1 MHQKW
6 RNDGNYRCN
15 EAYRPFLVK
24 KKTRKQ
30 VYESFFTNYGA
41 YLSRLRPLLAS
52 IRIRRAFSLIK
63 PAASC

>member
-6 RNDGNYRCN
+6 RNNGNFRSN
-15 EAYRPFLVK
+15 KAYRPFLAK
-24 KKTRKQ
+24 KKTRKPSLR
-30 VYESFFTNYGA
+30 VLFNSLYG

-52 IRIRRAFSLIK
+52 IRIRSAFSLIN